1 VNETAQ
7 NLPKKDNDDTDNLN
21 SPERLSMEAAY
32 INRNF
37 SLQVLGK
44 GKRFPFDKPNPF
56 QSGVTEDE
64 VAPIGYRYKKWDLG
78 DGNILV
84 CRCELNGVLEEQQK
98 VKFCS
103 IRALNEYDP
112 KVTGVDWRQSLTT
125 QRGAVLANEL
135 KNNSHKLSK
144 WTAQAFLAGA
154 DYLKL
159 GYVSRVNS
167 RNATNHVILGVQT
180 YNPLEF
186 ASQKIGLS
194 IANMWGIFKY
204 FVNMCLKLERGTYVL
219 LKDPYKP
226 LIRLYE
232 VPDDTFDVIDKE
244 EEI

>member
-1 VNETAQ
+1 
-7 NLPKKDNDDTDNLN
+7 
-21 SPERLSMEAAY
+21 
-32 INRNF
+32 
-37 SLQVLGK
+37 
-44 GKRFPFDKPNPF
+44 
-56 QSGVTEDE
+56 

-84 CRCELNGVLEEQQK
+84 CRCELNGALEEQQK

-144 WTAQAFLAGA
+144 WTAQAYLAGA

-194 IANMWGIFKY
+194 IANMWGIFKH

-232 VPDDTFDVIDKE
+232 VPDDTFDVIEKE